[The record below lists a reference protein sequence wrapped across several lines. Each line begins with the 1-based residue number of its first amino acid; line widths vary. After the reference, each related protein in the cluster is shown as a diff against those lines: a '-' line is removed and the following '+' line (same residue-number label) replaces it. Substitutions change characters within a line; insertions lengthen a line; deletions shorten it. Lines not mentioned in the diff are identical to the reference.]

1 MWKQARKGLGPKMES
16 IKHQR
21 VSFLKDRGVSDVH
34 CSDIREDMGL
44 EEAFCTLMLSVTL
57 SRRGSIEWWVQNLN

>member
-21 VSFLKDRGVSDVH
+21 VSFLKDRGVSDV
-34 CSDIREDMGL
+34 S
-44 EEAFCTLMLSVTL
+44 T
-57 SRRGSIEWWVQNLN
+57 VQTSGKMRVWKKLFAL